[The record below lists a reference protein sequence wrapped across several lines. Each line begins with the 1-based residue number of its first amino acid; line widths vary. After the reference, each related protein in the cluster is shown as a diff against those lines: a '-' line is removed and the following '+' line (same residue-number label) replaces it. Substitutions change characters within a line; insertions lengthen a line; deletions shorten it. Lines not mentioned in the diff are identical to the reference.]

1 MGRPKEFDTTVHV
14 RLDFMQH
21 AFIKQLAQLGGIT
34 LAAAV
39 RAVVENA
46 MRDVYEGRIPND
58 SERVLNDSEKE
69 KDQ

>member
-34 LAAAV
+34 MAAPCGPWWRTPCRTSWTGAPPT
-39 RAVVENA
+39 
-46 MRDVYEGRIPND
+46 MRRRRHE
-58 SERVLNDSEKE
+58 
-69 KDQ
+69 